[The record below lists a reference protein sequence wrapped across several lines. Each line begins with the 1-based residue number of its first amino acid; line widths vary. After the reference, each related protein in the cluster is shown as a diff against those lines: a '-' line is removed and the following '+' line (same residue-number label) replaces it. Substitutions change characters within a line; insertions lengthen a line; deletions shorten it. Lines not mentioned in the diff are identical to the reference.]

1 MVAGAATSIGGLVVI
16 GPAARSSDPP
26 GVRELRDTG
35 LERYPLGRGRRCRC
49 RETRPGIDLGWAR
62 PARRTEVRTDAD
74 TRGEAVTPGL
84 ESVPTPDLAD
94 DPETAPVDGVA
105 TARSRVSTLVGVA
118 RVVLLLGVLAAAGL
132 TLWHYWDSVSATVA
146 AMSWV
151 TVVPAAALVGVGIA
165 CGTLSW
171 QVLVDDLGT
180 PIGAGRGAQVF
191 LVGQL
196 GKYLPGSVW
205 AYVLQLELGRRAG
218 LARARVFAATVFS
231 LAVAVVAAL
240 VAGTVALPELIAENP
255 RLTWLR
261 WLYLLLPIGLA
272 CLHPRILTALAT
284 LGFRVLRRPRPTHP
298 VRTRSVLHSLAWAL
312 GSYTCY
318 GLHLFLL
325 AGGDTHLRPR
335 DLLLS
340 IGSMG
345 IAMVAGLF
353 AFVLPSGAG
362 VRELVIVTALSPLVG
377 PGRAIAYAAVSRVLF
392 TLGDLVMAGS
402 AAGLAVLSRTRRG
415 SYAGDPGI

>member
-1 MVAGAATSIGGLVVI
+1 MTSGAG
-16 GPAARSSDPP
+16 
-26 GVRELRDTG
+26 
-35 LERYPLGRGRRCRC
+35 
-49 RETRPGIDLGWAR
+49 
-62 PARRTEVRTDAD
+62 
-74 TRGEAVTPGL
+74 
-84 ESVPTPDLAD
+84 SVPESDLAD
-94 DPETAPVDGVA
+94 DSSIVTVDGGV
-105 TARSRVSTLVGVA
+105 TARSRVSNLVGAA
-118 RVVLLLGVLAAAGL
+118 RIVLLVGVLAAAGL
-132 TLWHYWDSVSATVA
+132 TLWHYWDAVSTTVA
-146 AMSWV
+146 TMSWV

-165 CGTLSW
+165 CGTMSW
-171 QVLVDDLGT
+171 QVLVDDLGA

-205 AYVLQLELGRRAG
+205 AYVLQLELGRRVG

-240 VAGTVALPELIAENP
+240 VAGTLALPELIEENP
-255 RLTWLR
+255 GLTWLR
-261 WLYLLLPIGLA
+261 WLYLLLPAGLA

-298 VRTRSVLHSLAWAL
+298 VRARTVLHSLGWAL
-312 GSYTCY
+312 GSYSCY

-325 AGGDTHLRPR
+325 ARGNANLHPR
-335 DLLLS
+335 DLLLC

-392 TLGDLVMAGS
+392 TLADLVMAGS
-402 AAGLAVLSRTRRG
+402 AAGLAVLSRRRRG